1 MALSPSTEEYLN
13 EAKGSLRSAL
23 VSASRNE
30 RSSTIQA
37 IAEVLS
43 QLDKLSTVEDIM
55 DNLESMKQRWNQK
68 NDLD

>member
-1 MALSPSTEEYLN
+1 MALSPTTQEHLD

-43 QLDKLSTVEDIM
+43 ELDKLATVEDIM
-55 DNLESMKQRWNQK
+55 DNLDSMKQRLQK
-68 NDLD
+68 RNDLD